1 MISISAK
8 KAEEK
13 NTDVVMKSRHNI
25 RLEYWE
31 KLLEVFQ
38 KSDCDLFDNISPSK
52 DHWLSAGF
60 GFSGCPLNVIFNR
73 SQIHVELWLSRV
85 DAHENKFIFDHLVSN
100 RELIEQTFGEALE
113 WMRLDDKKSCRIQ
126 FARAVDGFDKAHWN
140 D

>member
-38 KSDCDLFDNISPSK
+38 KGDCDLFDNISPSK

-100 RELIEQTFGEALE
+100 RELIEQMFGEALE

-126 FARAVDGFDKAHWN
+126 FARGGWF
-140 D
+140 